1 MDTSQQKLL
10 EVTYKAFENAGKTW
24 DSVAGTRTSV
34 FVGNFSFDHWM
45 IQSRDWH
52 SSRKIATSCA
62 SGRLTA
68 AEAIIIAYLRGKA
81 VLQDSRKGVM
91 LAVRLGSE
99 QTLPYVAGKE
109 IRVTMA
115 AYNSPGSATLSRDAD
130 AMKQVSHA
138 PTWDGIFNPALSTG
152 GNAYH
157 SHHMQP
163 LGSTYELNKSEGLS
177 HVRKHYS
184 NATSLRYP

>member
-52 SSRKIATSCA
+52 SSGKTAASYA

-81 VLQDSRKGVM
+81 VLQDSRKGVI
-91 LAVRLGSE
+91 LAVRLGPE

-109 IRVTMA
+109 TRVTMA
-115 AYNSPGSATLSRDAD
+115 AYNSPGSATLFRDVD

-138 PTWDGIFNPALSTG
+138 VT
-152 GNAYH
+152 
-157 SHHMQP
+157 
-163 LGSTYELNKSEGLS
+163 
-177 HVRKHYS
+177 
-184 NATSLRYP
+184 